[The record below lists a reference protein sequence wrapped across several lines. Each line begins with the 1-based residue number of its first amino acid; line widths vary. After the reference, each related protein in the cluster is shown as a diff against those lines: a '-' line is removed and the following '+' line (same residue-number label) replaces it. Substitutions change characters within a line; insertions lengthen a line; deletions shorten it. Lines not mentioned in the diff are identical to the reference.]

1 MLRNEKIL
9 LKIKQLVG
17 SADPTATVI
26 LFGSRARKQNS
37 KDSDFDLLIL
47 VDQDKISYSDEQRI
61 KDPLY
66 DLEFETGK
74 IISPVI
80 LSRKDWESRHRITP
94 LYRNIKKE
102 GIQL

>member
-9 LKIKQLVG
+9 LKIKQLVR
-17 SADPTATVI
+17 STDPSATVI
-26 LFGSRARKQNS
+26 LFGSRARNQNS

-80 LSRKDWESRHRITP
+80 LSRKDWEYRHRITP

>member
-47 VDQDKISYSDEQRI
+47 VNQDKISYSDEQRI

-80 LSRKDWESRHRITP
+80 FSRKDWESRHRITP
-94 LYRNIKKE
+94 LYRSIKKE